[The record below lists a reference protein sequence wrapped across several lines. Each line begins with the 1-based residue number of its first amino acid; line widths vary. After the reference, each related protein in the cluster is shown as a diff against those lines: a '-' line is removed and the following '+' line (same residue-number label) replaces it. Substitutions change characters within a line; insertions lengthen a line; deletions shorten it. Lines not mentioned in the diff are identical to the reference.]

1 MFSLMLRERESKK
14 GLTMSKDEAMALVE
28 VFRKLCIKHGLWMT
42 TQFEEKPDLRMV
54 RITEISIK
62 IDK

>member
-1 MFSLMLRERESKK
+1 
-14 GLTMSKDEAMALVE
+14 MSKDEAMALVE